1 MQLADEEL
9 EKAGGASSLEVT
21 LGMEAGEERAEAM
34 EVVAMAMTAR
44 RKTKASSTRARMHTQ
59 LTHREEEKGEERGR
73 EPLLEGHAPQ
83 VENTRQA
90 IPPF

>member
-1 MQLADEEL
+1 M
-9 EKAGGASSLEVT
+9 EKGGGASSLEVT

-59 LTHREEEKGEERGR
+59 QTHREEEKGTQR
-73 EPLLEGHAPQ
+73 EAES
-83 VENTRQA
+83 RC
-90 IPPF
+90 

>member
-1 MQLADEEL
+1 MEDEEL
-9 EKAGGASSLEVT
+9 EKGGGASSLEVT

-59 LTHREEEKGEERGR
+59 QTHREEEKGTQR
-73 EPLLEGHAPQ
+73 EAES
-83 VENTRQA
+83 RC
-90 IPPF
+90 

>member
-1 MQLADEEL
+1 LEDEEL

-44 RKTKASSTRARMHTQ
+44 RKTKASSTRARMRTQ
-59 LTHREEEKGEERGR
+59 LTHIEKKRERRRERGR
-73 EPLLEGHAPQ
+73 ELLLEGHAPQ
-83 VENTRQA
+83 VENTG
-90 IPPF
+90 

>member
-1 MQLADEEL
+1 LEDEEL

-44 RKTKASSTRARMHTQ
+44 RKTKASSTRARMQHIEKK
-59 LTHREEEKGEERGR
+59 RERRRERGR

-83 VENTRQA
+83 VENTG
-90 IPPF
+90 